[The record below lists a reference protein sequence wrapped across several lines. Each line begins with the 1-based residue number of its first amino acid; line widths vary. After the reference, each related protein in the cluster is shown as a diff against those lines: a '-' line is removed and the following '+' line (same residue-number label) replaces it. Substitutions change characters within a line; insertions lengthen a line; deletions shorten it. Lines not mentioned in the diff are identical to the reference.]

1 MGFDLASVD
10 EMAGAIFTGAGGAMS
25 MIWFLIAALVCVVA
39 LWSGK
44 RHEHDAY
51 DKLKK

>member
-10 EMAGAIFTGAGGAMS
+10 EMSGAVFTGAGTSMS
-25 MIWFLIAALVCVVA
+25 IVWFIIAALICVYA
-39 LWSGK
+39 IWSGK

-51 DKLKK
+51 KKLKK